1 VKQHTINP
9 GSGTRAPG
17 DIAVAVLLALG
28 AVFERRP
35 RTHRAWI
42 AAVPIVAV
50 NYVAFRAQLR
60 YWETYLSHSDALLVS
75 AALESIAI
83 YLAWQAHVAQ
93 LADDSALRLRLA
105 AYGMAAGIGALNYS
119 HYMHP
124 GWRPTP
130 AAVVFGGM
138 SAISPWLWSIHSR
151 RESRDALKATGQIDP
166 HAVRLGATRWIWHLY
181 RCFRVMWAA
190 SWIGETRPA
199 EAIKLIQED
208 RILTASG
215 AGDVLTADI
224 ESRQPDHGPVREP
237 VPGTARPA
245 ALPRPARATMPGHGG
260 KSNLAAV
267 RVAEL
272 KAVTEQELAVA
283 LAAVPVLPS
292 VRSLADH
299 EKLAGHGSESSRR
312 RAARRVLAAVS
323 AQRNGGSPH
332 DSVDR
337 A

>member
-1 VKQHTINP
+1 VEKRNLLTLR
-9 GSGTRAPG
+9 STRAPG
-17 DIAVAVLLALG
+17 DIVVAVLLAIG
-28 AVFERRP
+28 AAFERRP
-35 RTHRAWI
+35 RGHRAWV

-105 AYGMAAGIGALNYS
+105 AYGMALGIGALNYN

-151 RESRDALKATGQIDP
+151 RESRDKLKATGQIEP

-181 RCFRVMWAA
+181 RCIRVMWAA
-190 SWIGETRPA
+190 TWIGEIRPA
-199 EAIKLIQED
+199 EAIRLIEPD
-208 RILTASG
+208 PDPEPALAPA
-215 AGDVLTADI
+215 AGPA
-224 ESRQPDHGPVREP
+224 REP
-237 VPGTARPA
+237 ARRKPPVVMPARP
-245 ALPRPARATMPGHGG
+245 G

-272 KAVTEQELAVA
+272 KAVAEQELALE
-283 LAAVPVLPS
+283 LAGLPVLPS
-292 VRSLADH
+292 SRSLAGH
-299 EKLAGHGSESSRR
+299 ETLAGHGSFTTRR
-312 RAARRVLAAVS
+312 RAADRVLAAVR
-323 AQRNGGSPH
+323 AQRNGGH
-332 DSVDR
+332 RDGADG